1 MPEGRCCLGHRFGTI
16 RPDVPLSPHIQG
28 GAAMN
33 GVIYLVGLV
42 VVVLAILSFFGL
54 R

>member
-1 MPEGRCCLGHRFGTI
+1 MPEGRCCLGHRCGTI
-16 RPDVPLSPHIQG
+16 RPDVPLSQHTQR

-42 VVVLAILSFFGL
+42 VVVLAVLGFLGL